1 MGHLLSRIQDNAYR
15 DLCIRRARRHCV
27 YMQIY
32 ALENDPHKAL
42 KVLEAGGRVVGFST
56 QDKDLLAA
64 IGCTIVVGDE
74 SDAEDNPDF
83 PHVKGYIKVYH
94 NDVSFYSTS
103 ARILHG
109 GTPVLYSVSGVVG
122 VKESLKKGEL
132 WLLPSITYSS
142 FRDRNK
148 KRFMNEVFPDNQTNS
163 TQHVDRGEICH
174 PDWDQY
180 PLSPAA
186 LQETK
191 ESGFSLSTIL
201 PAAVLC
207 GQGVDPVLYR
217 TLKNFARNPSSS
229 GSLLVKNCP
238 VGVLPSTPALPSE
251 PSDKDFTSELS
262 LLTVTSILGHPTG
275 YKPEMGG
282 RLVQNIVPTKASQ
295 TEQTSTSSKTNLY
308 FHTEAAFHPYRPKWL
323 ALLCLKGDS
332 SAHTTICNVYDIV
345 HALPEDICDA
355 LSFPEFVTGVDI
367 SYTYSNSTSLSAPHR
382 VLEGT
387 PNKPRILWDWSL
399 TQGLTDRARQALLVL
414 KDAVRAV
421 QSYVVLEPGDMLLID
436 NTILVHGRSPFK
448 PRFDGTDRWL
458 QRTFVL
464 ADTNIPYDAFTQ
476 DAIALEF
483 V

>member
-1 MGHLLSRIQDNAYR
+1 M
-15 DLCIRRARRHCV
+15 
-27 YMQIY
+27 
-32 ALENDPHKAL
+32 
-42 KVLEAGGRVVGFST
+42 
-56 QDKDLLAA
+56 
-64 IGCTIVVGDE
+64 
-74 SDAEDNPDF
+74 
-83 PHVKGYIKVYH
+83 
-94 NDVSFYSTS
+94 
-103 ARILHG
+103 
-109 GTPVLYSVSGVVG
+109 
-122 VKESLKKGEL
+122 
-132 WLLPSITYSS
+132 
-142 FRDRNK
+142 
-148 KRFMNEVFPDNQTNS
+148 
-163 TQHVDRGEICH
+163 
-174 PDWDQY
+174 
-180 PLSPAA
+180 
-186 LQETK
+186 
-191 ESGFSLSTIL
+191 
-201 PAAVLC
+201 
-207 GQGVDPVLYR
+207 
-217 TLKNFARNPSSS
+217 
-229 GSLLVKNCP
+229 
-238 VGVLPSTPALPSE
+238 
-251 PSDKDFTSELS
+251 
-262 LLTVTSILGHPTG
+262 
-275 YKPEMGG
+275 
-282 RLVQNIVPTKASQ
+282 QNIVPTKASQ

-476 DAIALEF
+476 DAIDLEF

>member
-191 ESGFSLSTIL
+191 ESGFSLSTI
-201 PAAVLC
+201 
-207 GQGVDPVLYR
+207 
-217 TLKNFARNPSSS
+217 
-229 GSLLVKNCP
+229 
-238 VGVLPSTPALPSE
+238 
-251 PSDKDFTSELS
+251 
-262 LLTVTSILGHPTG
+262 
-275 YKPEMGG
+275 
-282 RLVQNIVPTKASQ
+282 
-295 TEQTSTSSKTNLY
+295 
-308 FHTEAAFHPYRPKWL
+308 
-323 ALLCLKGDS
+323 
-332 SAHTTICNVYDIV
+332 
-345 HALPEDICDA
+345 
-355 LSFPEFVTGVDI
+355 
-367 SYTYSNSTSLSAPHR
+367 
-382 VLEGT
+382 
-387 PNKPRILWDWSL
+387 
-399 TQGLTDRARQALLVL
+399 
-414 KDAVRAV
+414 
-421 QSYVVLEPGDMLLID
+421 
-436 NTILVHGRSPFK
+436 
-448 PRFDGTDRWL
+448 
-458 QRTFVL
+458 
-464 ADTNIPYDAFTQ
+464 
-476 DAIALEF
+476 
-483 V
+483 